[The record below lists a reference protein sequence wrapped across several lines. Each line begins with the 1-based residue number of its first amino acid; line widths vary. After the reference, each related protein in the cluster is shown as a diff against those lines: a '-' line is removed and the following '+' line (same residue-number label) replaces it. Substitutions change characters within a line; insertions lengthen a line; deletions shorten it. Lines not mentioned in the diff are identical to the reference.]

1 MLKKIFTPFLLLIAA
16 ITVFTGCTKSDVI
29 SNENDITGT
38 WAVTGIRSNIAND
51 WDGDGYSET
60 DIYGTYSYCQR
71 DIVLVFD
78 YNGTGQG
85 RQGCNAYWQ
94 NMNWQLLNNNR
105 TLYIGLTDSDINLN
119 NLHVTANT
127 IQGDDDVYSNGRNY
141 TITYTLQRR

>member
-1 MLKKIFTPFLLLIAA
+1 MLKKIFTPSLLLLATIF
-16 ITVFTGCTKSDVI
+16 VFSSCTKSDVI
-29 SNENDITGT
+29 SNETDIEGT

-60 DIYGTYSYCQR
+60 DIYGTYSPCER

-78 YNGTGQG
+78 YNGTGQS

-105 TLYIGLTDSDINLN
+105 TLYIGIPDGDINLN
-119 NLHVTANT
+119 NLRVSSNT
-127 IQGDDDVYSNGRNY
+127 IQGEDNVYSNGRNY
-141 TITYTLQRR
+141 IVTYTLQRR

>member
-1 MLKKIFTPFLLLIAA
+1 MLRKISTFSMLLIAA
-16 ITVFTGCTKSDVI
+16 IIALSSCTKRDVI

-60 DIYGTYSYCQR
+60 NIYNTYSSCQR

-78 YNGTGQG
+78 YNGSGQS

-94 NMNWQLLNNNR
+94 NLNWQLLNNNR
-105 TLYIGLTDSDINLN
+105 TLYIGIPDGDINLN
-119 NLHVTANT
+119 NLRVSANT
-127 IQGDDDVYSNGRNY
+127 IQGEDNVYSNGRNY
-141 TITYTLQRR
+141 IVTYTLQRR